1 MSRVLVLEPDRDVR
15 NLFVRMLRQLRHE
28 PVLEPDGEADIVL
41 LEPGSTPARR
51 TLAAQRALRPDIYV
65 LCASIYPR
73 EEAASLRPD
82 AFVSKPINAAK
93 LAAAL
98 SGAH

>member
-15 NLFVRMLRQLRHE
+15 NLFVRMLQQLRHD
-28 PVLEPDGEADIVL
+28 PVLEPEDDADVVL
-41 LEPGSTPARR
+41 LEPGSKPARR
-51 TLAAQRALRPDIYV
+51 TLATVRERRPDVYV

-73 EEAASLRPD
+73 EHADSIEPD
-82 AFVSKPINAAK
+82 AFISKPMNVAK

-98 SGAH
+98 PSAR